1 MMLVSIGDQ
10 VEEGTYQFHSRFN
23 RAVNFTQGDHL
34 VSIVDE
40 AIGDGPLNIVLR
52 NFDAGQTQYPLA
64 IFARKVVFEGREIS
78 FTSRHRYRSTLD
90 CRPGPR
96 FRDNLSIFGR
106 LLATTSHPKSLAFL
120 LDDRRTENFR
130 AGFERTFAAQ
140 VKQSVSKVFHGDR
153 LDGVRTLSGC
163 GIGLTP
169 SGDDFIAGLLI
180 ALHLRGETVDDIF
193 EAARSDNIFSNSF
206 LNLARQ
212 GRLFGRMKNLIL
224 ALMHGDDAAVREA
237 TRRLLAI
244 GESSGA
250 DLGTGFYI
258 TIRAS

>member
-1 MMLVSIGDQ
+1 MTLASIGDQ

-23 RAVNFTQGDHL
+23 RAVNFTQGDGL
-34 VSIVDE
+34 VAVVDE
-40 AIGDGPLNIVLR
+40 EVGDGPLNIVLR
-52 NFDAGQTQYPLA
+52 DFDAGQTQNPLEVSA
-64 IFARKVVFEGREIS
+64 DKVVFEGREFP
-78 FTSRHRYRSTLD
+78 FTPRHRYCSTLD
-90 CRPGPR
+90 GKLGPH
-96 FRDNLSIFGR
+96 FRDNLALFGE
-106 LLATTSHPKSLAFL
+106 LLATTSHRKSLAFL
-120 LDDRRTENFR
+120 LDARRTENFR

-224 ALMHGDDAAVREA
+224 ALMHGGDAAVREA